1 MRRARR
7 YAAINTCIKV
17 FFNKKMGIKFFL
29 KVTEVAGGIAG
40 FSSGTS
46 STDVVVVDVVRTRRP
61 FLRVCQEVN
70 IA

>member
-1 MRRARR
+1 
-7 YAAINTCIKV
+7 
-17 FFNKKMGIKFFL
+17 MGIKFFL
-29 KVTEVAGGIAG
+29 KVTEFAGGIAGFSSGRSLTDTGGGIAG

-46 STDVVVVDVVRTRRP
+46 STDVVVVDVVRMRRP